1 MVYSVWSLGVVQI
14 YSSEVITV
22 RKCDWCGKSCSGIYC
37 SNKCQAE
44 HSDHGDRENQKR
56 QDEYRRLEILRAEQ
70 QIIKA
75 KREDELRQKEEQR
88 LDELRQKEEQRLKD
102 KASSLG
108 ITVDDVLRH
117 ENKKI
122 RKHNR
127 LVLKVV
133 ACVVAIGMIIIA
145 VWPNHKEWYL
155 LILAFP
161 VFIVLYRLFSIPIR
175 KR

>member
-1 MVYSVWSLGVVQI
+1 MPNFKSC
-14 YSSEVITV
+14 
-22 RKCDWCGKSCSGIYC
+22 RWCGRTYNWTDVGSYDYC
-37 SNKCQAE
+37 GDKCRSE
-44 HSDHGDRENQKR
+44 SSDHGDREHQKR

-75 KREDELRQKEEQR
+75 KREDEQRQREEQR
-88 LDELRQKEEQRLKD
+88 VNELRLREEQRLKD
-102 KASSLG
+102 KALSLG
-108 ITVDDVLRH
+108 ITVDDVHRQ

-133 ACVVAIGMIIIA
+133 ACVVAIGMMIIA
-145 VWPNHKEWYL
+145 VWLKYNEWYL

-161 VFIVLYRLFSIPIR
+161 VFVVLYRLFSIPIR